1 MSGLSCLSFPKSG
14 TPINAVIRHLY
25 PETIMED
32 ISNAF
37 VELSFDIVNVKQIIS
52 KTVMKEEENQGV
64 S

>member
-1 MSGLSCLSFPKSG
+1 
-14 TPINAVIRHLY
+14 
-25 PETIMED
+25 MED